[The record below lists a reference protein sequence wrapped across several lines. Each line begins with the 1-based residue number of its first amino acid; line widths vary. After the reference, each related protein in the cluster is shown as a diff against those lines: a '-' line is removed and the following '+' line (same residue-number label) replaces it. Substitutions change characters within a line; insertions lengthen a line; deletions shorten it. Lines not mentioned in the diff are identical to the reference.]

1 MRAREQEA
9 IKKKGIN
16 GKWDKVLWNP
26 GTYRVVQRN
35 WRKKIQDPCRDFFN
49 LLSNWRNIFVRDGRD
64 VIERN
69 IKVRTREDLNCNKCK
84 QKKKDQKEAMR

>member
-26 GTYRVVQRN
+26 GSYRVVQRN
-35 WRKKIQDPCRDFFN
+35 WRKKI
-49 LLSNWRNIFVRDGRD
+49 
-64 VIERN
+64 
-69 IKVRTREDLNCNKCK
+69 
-84 QKKKDQKEAMR
+84 